1 MKQFKR
7 IISFVIAM
15 TMIMSMFSITIAS
28 TSAATK
34 TYILG
39 DANQDGKVD
48 VMDATYIQRYSA
60 LMSGSDIEDG
70 SIQFAAADVNYDG
83 KVSVMDATI
92 IQRYVALYDVTGY
105 DVGKTFTF
113 GTPDDDETT
122 NTEESSEDTQNSS
135 SETVESSDDTVESS
149 EDTVESSEE
158 TIESSEDEEVTE
170 GYYLVGTLNGQ
181 SLWSADTLTADR
193 KLKENPDVAG
203 EYMLNWTFYGGDE
216 LKVAHFD
223 GTGIDAWY
231 NDGGDNYK
239 IGETSNKVGPGT
251 VYFNPNGNPEW
262 SYKYLTVQPRSDES
276 SEETVE
282 SSEETTDSS
291 EETTDSSEGTVESS
305 EEDDEVTAGYY
316 LVGTLN
322 GESLWNNA
330 PLTNDRKFKENP
342 AVKGEYLLDW
352 TFYGGDELK
361 VVYFDGTEIKTWY
374 KDQADNYKIGADS
387 DKVGDCTVYFNPDGN
402 SDWSYTYFTVQP
414 REDKP
419 TTDESSE
426 ETVESSEDT
435 VESSED
441 TVESSEEDDE
451 VTAGYYL
458 VGALNGK
465 DLWFVDET
473 AADRKLEANP
483 KADG

>member
-170 GYYLVGTLNGQ
+170 GL
-181 SLWSADTLTADR
+181 
-193 KLKENPDVAG
+193 
-203 EYMLNWTFYGGDE
+203 
-216 LKVAHFD
+216 
-223 GTGIDAWY
+223 
-231 NDGGDNYK
+231 
-239 IGETSNKVGPGT
+239 
-251 VYFNPNGNPEW
+251 
-262 SYKYLTVQPRSDES
+262 
-276 SEETVE
+276 
-282 SSEETTDSS
+282 
-291 EETTDSSEGTVESS
+291 
-305 EEDDEVTAGYY
+305 
-316 LVGTLN
+316 
-322 GESLWNNA
+322 
-330 PLTNDRKFKENP
+330 
-342 AVKGEYLLDW
+342 
-352 TFYGGDELK
+352 
-361 VVYFDGTEIKTWY
+361 
-374 KDQADNYKIGADS
+374 
-387 DKVGDCTVYFNPDGN
+387 
-402 SDWSYTYFTVQP
+402 
-414 REDKP
+414 
-419 TTDESSE
+419 
-426 ETVESSEDT
+426 
-435 VESSED
+435 
-441 TVESSEEDDE
+441 
-451 VTAGYYL
+451 
-458 VGALNGK
+458 
-465 DLWFVDET
+465 
-473 AADRKLEANP
+473 
-483 KADG
+483 